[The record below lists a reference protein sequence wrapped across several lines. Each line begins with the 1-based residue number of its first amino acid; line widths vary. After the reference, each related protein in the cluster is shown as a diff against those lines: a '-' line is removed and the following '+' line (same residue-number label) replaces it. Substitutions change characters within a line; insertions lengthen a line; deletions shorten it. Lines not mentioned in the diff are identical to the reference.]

1 MPKYFVQ
8 NRYLLLFFFFSMLYS
23 WKLALSFNFIT
34 YDDVSTSAQA
44 HNPTIYSF
52 IQVFLNTNKFRREKE
67 RLLLNWALAFKNIVW
82 FLYWNEMSREE
93 RKKSILMCGFFFVLF
108 PLLIYKA
115 VSHTVL
121 IIVEPIFFVAIRI
134 RYRSPVNRMLFCCTV

>member
-93 RKKSILMCGFFFVLF
+93 RKKSILMCGFFFCF
-108 PLLIYKA
+108 
-115 VSHTVL
+115 VSSAYL
-121 IIVEPIFFVAIRI
+121 QSGEPYSTYHSWTYFLCCYSNTI
-134 RYRSPVNRMLFCCTV
+134 PVTG